1 MKVIITQEF
10 ELNDSKFFNEDYKNY
25 LDEVADGMHDEKVP
39 MSKAERLKMM
49 IEDGYVASDEFPA
62 IGLWPK
68 GYNVE
73 VKE

>member
-10 ELNDSKFFNEDYKNY
+10 ELDDSKFFNEDYKNY
-25 LDEVADGMHDEKVP
+25 LDEVTDGMHDEKVP